1 MISSHRE
8 KEPMV
13 VFAADYPFLDVLWT
27 MVIFFCWVVWIW
39 MMILILSDVFRRDIS
54 GWGKAGWVT
63 FLIVLPFL
71 GALIYLIAEGKQMA
85 ERRVRDAQ
93 VSQANFDDYVRTVAA
108 DGGSAGDIERA
119 KALLDSGTITQAEF
133 EQLKAKALA

>member
-1 MISSHRE
+1 MT
-8 KEPMV
+8 

-54 GWGKAGWVT
+54 GWAKAGWVA

-71 GALIYLIAEGKQMA
+71 GALVYLIAQGKGMT
-85 ERRVRDAQ
+85 ERRIRDAQ

-108 DGGSAGDIERA
+108 DGGSAGEIERA
-119 KALLDSGTITQAEF
+119 KALLDSGTITQPEF
-133 EQLKAKALA
+133 EQLKATALS